1 MCTFFFIIHARAHTH
16 TKTAQK
22 GIIASSRKRLHS
34 THKNFK
40 MQILLLLLI
49 AFIECVFA
57 SRPNIIFFLADD
69 LGWNDVSYH
78 GSAQIPT
85 PNLDRLARSGVR
97 LSSYYVNPVCSP
109 TRASLMS
116 GRSMMHTGIQTPY
129 GDGNNAAGLNL
140 SYTILPERKSF
151 SLSLRLN

>member
-1 MCTFFFIIHARAHTH
+1 MKIFI
-16 TKTAQK
+16 
-22 GIIASSRKRLHS
+22 L
-34 THKNFK
+34 
-40 MQILLLLLI
+40 ILI
-49 AFIECVFA
+49 VIIECVFA
-57 SRPNIIFFLADD
+57 SSNRPNIIFFLADD

-85 PNLDRLARSGVR
+85 PTLDRLARSGVR
-97 LSSYYVNPVCSP
+97 LSNYYVNPVCSP
-109 TRASLMS
+109 TRGSLMS